1 MQVRRRTGRAVRLLT
16 AFLAAAWL
24 LQHAATADET
34 SVHSAAKSDML
45 VINPKKGQPQN
56 QQGPTGSGSAAATD
70 APVPELRG
78 PAARRLIDVAIRD
91 KGIWLN
97 SFETR
102 TMPLNAIG
110 CAELSEEILLRFS
123 LPASAVH
130 RLAEEELMRQTRVCA
145 VNGSL
150 LVTCYGGAATV
161 SLRRPHLGDGC
172 EAYR

>member
-1 MQVRRRTGRAVRLLT
+1 MQARRRAERAVRLLT

-24 LQHAATADET
+24 LQHAATAEET
-34 SVHSAAKSDML
+34 SESVQSAGKSDML
-45 VINPKKGQPQN
+45 IINPN
-56 QQGPTGSGSAAATD
+56 YQQGPRGRGSAAATD

-91 KGIWLN
+91 EGIWLN

-102 TMPLNAIG
+102 TMPLNAIA
-110 CAELSEEILLRFS
+110 CADLSEEILLRFS